1 MAKQKWGWSQPT
13 YKQVLGPDPP
23 SRFLPSRNQVVL
35 LILALVGLLQPLS
48 VLCWATFAT
57 ITFPARVAS
66 GRGLRLVNRYR
77 FLFHRFKPS
86 CASESLG
93 EERFRSGLG
102 QGGWILHLFLSSL
115 HFFSGLRFFWCSFG
129 GSNYRNHLDL
139 PQVFWGVAIKL
150 RGLCFT
156 KQWFDVFCP
165 SSKLWRVLCIF
176 PGWMGNT
183 RTFIGLWAEDL
194 TNGLLVVI
202 VSGWAYQ
209 LQSVVWTS
217 WLGGSF
223 KCALFSP
230 GKLGKWSNLTNDSYF
245 SNGLVETTN

>member
-1 MAKQKWGWSQPT
+1 MIFHQESPFPMAKQKWGWSQPT

-102 QGGWILHLFLSSL
+102 QSGGFCILFFLSSL
-115 HFFSGLRFFWCSFG
+115 HLF
-129 GSNYRNHLDL
+129 
-139 PQVFWGVAIKL
+139 QVYDFIIIIII
-150 RGLCFT
+150 
-156 KQWFDVFCP
+156 
-165 SSKLWRVLCIF
+165 VL
-176 PGWMGNT
+176 
-183 RTFIGLWAEDL
+183 
-194 TNGLLVVI
+194 LLVVTI
-202 VSGWAYQ
+202 GITSTYHKFSG
-209 LQSVVWTS
+209 VW
-217 WLGGSF
+217 L
-223 KCALFSP
+223 
-230 GKLGKWSNLTNDSYF
+230 
-245 SNGLVETTN
+245 